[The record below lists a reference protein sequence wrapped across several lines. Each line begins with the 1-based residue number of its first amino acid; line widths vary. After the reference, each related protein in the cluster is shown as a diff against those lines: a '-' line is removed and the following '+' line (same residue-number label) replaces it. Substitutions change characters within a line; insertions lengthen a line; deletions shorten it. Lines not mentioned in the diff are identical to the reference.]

1 MRTHRNLRW
10 TAMLLTAG
18 LLIAA
23 SAAVAQDQKSAKG
36 AAASGPQRGWL
47 CQRLD
52 LTDAQQQA
60 WSELRE
66 QGRQERLAL
75 RKDLM
80 RLRNELRGE
89 MLKDEPSAAKVQDL
103 VGRAGELRTK
113 MQQSRMAQ
121 RLELRKLLTPEQR
134 DRLLLMEQER
144 GRGHGRGMRSFQ
156 RPGCGGHPGNCD
168 GSHQRQGR
176 GGQPRS
182 GRGNGW

>member
-23 SAAVAQDQKSAKG
+23 GAAVAQDQTSGKDAS
-36 AAASGPQRGWL
+36 ASGPHSGWT
-47 CQRLD
+47 CQHLG

-60 WSELRE
+60 WNELRE
-66 QGRQERLAL
+66 KGRQERVAL
-75 RKDLM
+75 HKDLM

-103 VGRAGELRTK
+103 VARAGELRTK
-113 MQQSRMAQ
+113 MQQNRMAR
-121 RLELRKLLTPEQR
+121 RLEMRKLLTPEQR

-144 GRGHGRGMRSFQ
+144 GRGHGRGMRGFQ
-156 RPGCGGHPGNCD
+156 RSDRGGCPGHCD
-168 GSHQRQGR
+168 GSQRRQGR
-176 GGQPRS
+176 GGHPRA
-182 GRGNGW
+182 GCRNGW